1 VVPPLQ
7 PDDRL
12 NMMINT
18 SYHGRGSRRYP
29 NKGKKKIRGWFSRV
43 IFGLSK
49 LLLELFPIGLG
60 H

>member
-1 VVPPLQ
+1 
-7 PDDRL
+7 
-12 NMMINT
+12 MMINT

-49 LLLELFPIGLG
+49 MLLELFPIGLG